1 MTRITTAMLMVTVT
15 RTMQVCFW
23 LENASLAASSDTATT
38 EVMERRWLRWK
49 QWKLLLNQTTTNH
62 RRRHQHQPYPILL
75 ILVPLHTWKPSRS
88 LSFEEASAK
97 KNVIPSFAS
106 TRCCVDGGHR
116 STTST
121 LGCSTNTIL
130 HTSGSLPPLTSIA
143 ANLYSNLLVH
153 HTEESNSRTRN
164 AATVG
169 ER

>member
-1 MTRITTAMLMVTVT
+1 MFLVGK
-15 RTMQVCFW
+15 CLFGGF
-23 LENASLAASSDTATT
+23 
-38 EVMERRWLRWK
+38 LRHG
-49 QWKLLLNQTTTNH
+49 NH
-62 RRRHQHQPYPILL
+62 RSDGKKVASVEAVEVVVEPNHHKSSATSSTPTLSYFVDLGPIAH
-75 ILVPLHTWKPSRS
+75 V
-88 LSFEEASAK
+88 EAEPFVVLRGSVRQ
-97 KNVIPSFAS
+97 NVIPSFAS